1 VTDSQD
7 AALAAMA
14 RDLQHLIGNS
24 DRMEE
29 RLDKIE
35 DRLRIVENNIAGRV
49 KPASVIGAVS
59 ASVAVLMA
67 LFYVLDRFYHQ
78 GS

>member
-1 VTDSQD
+1 MTDSQD

-14 RDLQHLIGNS
+14 RDLQHLILNS

-35 DRLRIVENNIAGRV
+35 DRLRVVETNIAARV
-49 KPASVIGAVS
+49 KPASVIGAIS

-67 LFYVLDRFYHQ
+67 LFYILDRFYQ
-78 GS
+78 GG